1 VQLQFSHSIIR
12 RAVLV
17 VAMAFGVHLAKAA
30 NIVVGQVAPLTGME
44 ATQGRAY
51 AEGMKLFFDQVNKA
65 GGAGGNTFSLVTK
78 DDAGV
83 PANTV
88 SATASLLA
96 ESKPLVLAGYI
107 GNKNITDLIA
117 SGVLQKEK
125 IPLVGYRSSEMLPAT
140 PMLYAVSAGVREQV
154 ERIALHL
161 STIGITKLAL
171 LYEDGPSAPGLVA
184 ATKEAAKKANA
195 QLIAEVS
202 YPAGTTKVSA
212 AVDSFQKASPQ
223 AIILLT
229 SGSAAA
235 AFIEQYRTSGGTAQI
250 FAHTGADVEQMSK
263 RLSEEH
269 LKGVAIAQVTPNPYK
284 ISSRLAKELNE
295 LAAKSGNAGASVSY
309 AMMEGFIAAKVIVE
323 AARRQGHGATREGFV
338 AALDSLDNVDLGG
351 YVVKFK
357 GQHTGSRYVELTI
370 INGEGHIR
378 Q

>member
-1 VQLQFSHSIIR
+1 MQSSQSMIP
-12 RAVLV
+12 RALL
-17 VAMAFGVHLAKAA
+17 AIAIAFGVQVARAA
-30 NIVVGQVAPLTGME
+30 NIVVGQVAPLSGME

-51 AEGMKLFFDQVNKA
+51 AEGMKLVFNQVNKA
-65 GGAGGNTFSLVTK
+65 GGAGGNTFTLVTK
-78 DDAGV
+78 DDGGV
-83 PANTV
+83 PAATV
-88 SATASLLA
+88 SATASLLG

-125 IPLVGYRSSEMLPAT
+125 IPLVGYRSWEILPDT

-154 ERIALHL
+154 EKIALHL

-184 ATKEAAKKANA
+184 ATREAAKKANA
-195 QLIAEVS
+195 QLIAQVS

-212 AVDSFQKASPQ
+212 AVDAFQKASPQ
-223 AIILLT
+223 AIIVLA

-235 AFIEQYRTSGGTAQI
+235 AFIEQYRTMGGAAQI

-269 LKGVAIAQVTPNPYK
+269 LKGVAIAQVTPNPYN

-295 LAAKSGNAGASVSY
+295 LAAKSGNPGANVSY

-323 AARRQGHGATREGFV
+323 AVRRQGHAPTREGTV
-338 AALDSLDNVDLGG
+338 AALDAMASYDAGG
-351 YVVKFK
+351 YVVGFK
-357 GQHTGSRYVELTI
+357 PNMHTGSHYVELTI
-370 INGEGHIR
+370 VSSAGRIR